1 MKVTSLNTE
10 EELTG
15 TGKLKIKSSELESV
29 YGWLTPLGF
38 DGIKLCID
46 SPGVNEIGVA
56 NVMIQLVLHVEGK
69 RSLKDESALSK
80 LRGKLEVSVNS
91 DLELTFPGGI
101 PTLVST
107 LYSGAIILKKG
118 EVKIT
123 IEEEE

>member
-1 MKVTSLNTE
+1 MC
-10 EELTG
+10 
-15 TGKLKIKSSELESV
+15 
-29 YGWLTPLGF
+29 GWITPLGF
-38 DGIKLCID
+38 DGIKLCIE

-56 NVMIQLVLHVEGK
+56 NVMIPLVLHVEDK

-91 DLELTFPGGI
+91 DLELTLSGGI
-101 PTLVST
+101 PTLIST
-107 LYSGAIILKKG
+107 LYSGVITLKKG